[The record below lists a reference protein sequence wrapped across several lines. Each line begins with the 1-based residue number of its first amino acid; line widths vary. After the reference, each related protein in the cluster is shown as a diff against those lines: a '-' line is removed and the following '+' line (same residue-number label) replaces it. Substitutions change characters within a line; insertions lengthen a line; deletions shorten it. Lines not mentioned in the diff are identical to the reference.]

1 MINVGRKSNDRVAV
15 NASENIVPYRR
26 IVVPVHG
33 TDADKRAIE
42 LATLIGTGK
51 NAEMVL
57 VYVVEVAQSL
67 PLEADMPAEVDTGE
81 DVLQVAERWARQTA
95 DGRVGKISPELLQ
108 ARSAGAAI
116 VDEAIERGADVIV
129 MALCNHMRHGQP
141 TPGETVPYVMQNA
154 PCEVVVARV
163 RSDCDR

>member
-1 MINVGRKSNDRVAV
+1 M
-15 NASENIVPYRR
+15 PYRR

-33 TDADKRAIE
+33 TDADQRAIE
-42 LATLIGTGK
+42 LATQIGAGK

-67 PLEADMPAEVDTGE
+67 PLEADMPGEVDAGE
-81 DVLQVAERWARQTA
+81 RVLQGAERVARQAA
-95 DGRVGKISPELLQ
+95 DGRIGRIHPELLQ

-141 TPGETVPYVMQNA
+141 TPGETVPYVMANA
-154 PCEVVVARV
+154 PCEVVVARI
-163 RSDCDR
+163 RADCDR

>member
-1 MINVGRKSNDRVAV
+1 MITVGRIRKSQAV
-15 NASENIVPYRR
+15 LDASEKIVPYRR

-33 TDADKRAIE
+33 TEADKRAIE

-67 PLEADMPAEVDTGE
+67 PLESDMPSEVDSGE
-81 DVLQVAERWARQTA
+81 DVLQGAESWARQAA
-95 DGRVGKISPELLQ
+95 DGRIGKISPELLQ

-129 MALCNHMRHGQP
+129 MALCNHMRYGQP
-141 TPGETVPYVMQNA
+141 TPGETVPYVMRNA

-163 RSDCDR
+163 RSECDR

>member
-1 MINVGRKSNDRVAV
+1 MITVGRKSKDRVAV
-15 NASENIVPYRR
+15 HASENIVPYRR

-67 PLEADMPAEVDTGE
+67 PLEADMPSEVDTGE
-81 DVLQVAERWARQTA
+81 DVLQVAERWARQAA
-95 DGRVGKISPELLQ
+95 DGRVGRISPELLQ

>member
-1 MINVGRKSNDRVAV
+1 MITNGRRSRVDPTIA
-15 NASENIVPYRR
+15 ASEKNVPYRR
-26 IVVPVHG
+26 ILVPVHG
-33 TDADKRAIE
+33 TEADKRAIE
-42 LATLIGTGK
+42 LATLISNGK
-51 NAEMVL
+51 QAEMML

-67 PLEADMPAEVDTGE
+67 PLEADMASEVDAGE
-81 DVLQVAERWARQTA
+81 DVLQHAAQWAKQA
-95 DGRVGKISPELLQ
+95 SEGRVGRIHPELLQ

-129 MALCNHMRHGQP
+129 MALCNHMRHGHP

-163 RSDCDR
+163 RSSCDL

>member
-1 MINVGRKSNDRVAV
+1 MINVGRKTKDRVAV

-26 IVVPVHG
+26 ILVPVHG
-33 TDADKRAIE
+33 TEADKRAIE

-67 PLEADMPAEVDTGE
+67 PLEADMPSEVDTGE
-81 DVLQVAERWARQTA
+81 DVLQGAERWARQTA
-95 DGRVGKISPELLQ
+95 DGRVGRISPELLQ

-163 RSDCDR
+163 RSGCDR